1 MTTCFLCGER
11 QCRELVD
18 FGDQPVCHHYFDGRE
33 PEGTNRI
40 ALGQCDACGL
50 VQLTRAIP
58 AEKLVPR
65 FDWIAY
71 NEPEGHLD
79 KLVTALRGLPGITP
93 AANIAGTSYKEDSTL
108 RRFCELGYAHTWR
121 IDPISDLGA
130 SDNRT
135 GMETI
140 QSRLRPD
147 VVKSLQKK
155 HGAPDI
161 VIVRHVL
168 EHTYNPREF
177 MQALRQLVKPGGYVV
192 FEVPDCARGFDL
204 LDYTVLW
211 EDHSLYFGEPTLL
224 MCLRRGGFS
233 VVRFLR
239 FTAPYENSLVAI
251 VSPQGTTAAT
261 GLTKKEMETEK
272 NRVRGF
278 AEGFPK
284 RRAAVRRLLV
294 EWHQHGKIAM
304 FGAGHHAA
312 MFINVLGL
320 TDLIDFVVD
329 DHPRKCG
336 LRMPGSRLPIINS
349 EALIRE
355 NVRLCLTS
363 LGFESEKKVVQK
375 HRDFVRQGGTF
386 ASIFPVNPEALLN
399 FVAGP
404 NKPVEAE
411 AQTGAL

>member
-1 MTTCFLCGER
+1 MTTCSLCGQR
-11 QCRELVD
+11 RCSELVQ
-18 FGDQPVCHHYFDGRE
+18 FGDQPVCHHYFDGGE
-33 PEGTNRI
+33 PEGTNLI
-40 ALGQCDACGL
+40 GLGQCEACGL

-58 AEKLVPR
+58 AEMLVPR

-79 KLVTALRGLPGITP
+79 DLVAALGGLPGMTP
-93 AANIAGTSYKEDSTL
+93 AASIAGTSYKEDSTL
-108 RRFCELGYAHTWR
+108 ARFRRLGYAHTWR

-130 SDNRT
+130 SDCRT

-147 VVKSLQKK
+147 VVEGLRRK
-155 HGAPDI
+155 HGPPDV

-168 EHTYNPREF
+168 EHTDNPREF
-177 MQALRQLVKPGGYVV
+177 MEALRQLVRPGGYVV

-204 LDYTVLW
+204 FDYTVLW
-211 EDHSLYFGEPTLL
+211 EDHSLYFGESTLR

-233 VVRFLR
+233 IVRFLR

-251 VSPQGTTAAT
+251 ASPQATTEAP
-261 GLTKKEMETEK
+261 GLTEEEMQTEK
-272 NRVRGF
+272 NRVQGF
-278 AEGFPK
+278 AGGFPK
-284 RRAAVRRLLV
+284 RRAALRRLLAD
-294 EWHQHGKIAM
+294 WRQHGKVAM

-312 MFINVLGL
+312 MFINLMGVA
-320 TDLIDFVVD
+320 DLIDFVVD

-336 LRMPGSRLPIINS
+336 LRMPGSRLPIVNS
-349 EALIRE
+349 GALIRE

-363 LGFESEKKVVQK
+363 LGFESEMKVVQR
-375 HRDFVRQGGTF
+375 HRDFVGQGGTF
-386 ASIFPVNPEALLN
+386 ASIFPVNPETLLN

-404 NKPVEAE
+404 SQPIEAE
-411 AQTGAL
+411 AQTGAM

>member
-1 MTTCFLCGER
+1 MTVCFLCGQQR
-11 QCRELVD
+11 CSELVD
-18 FGDQPVCHHYFDGRE
+18 FGNQPVCHHYFDGGE
-33 PEGTNRI
+33 PEGMNRI

-79 KLVTALRGLPGITP
+79 ELVAALRGLPGITP
-93 AANIAGTSYKEDSTL
+93 AANIAGISYKDDSTL
-108 RRFCELGYAHTWR
+108 ERFRRLGYAHTWR
-121 IDPISDLGA
+121 IDPVSDLGA
-130 SDNRT
+130 SDDRT

-140 QSRLRPD
+140 QSRLRPGI
-147 VVKSLQKK
+147 VESLRQK
-155 HGAPDI
+155 HGAPDV

-168 EHTYNPREF
+168 EHTDNPREF
-177 MQALRQLVKPGGYVV
+177 MQGLRQLVKPGGYIV

-233 VVRFLR
+233 IVRFLR
-239 FTAPYENSLVAI
+239 FAAPYENSLVAI
-251 VSPQGTTAAT
+251 ASPQATTET
-261 GLTKKEMETEK
+261 FGLTDEEMQTEK
-272 NRVRGF
+272 NRVSGF
-278 AEGFPK
+278 AVGFPK
-284 RRAAVRRLLV
+284 RRGALRQLLAD
-294 EWHQHGKIAM
+294 WRQHGKIAM

-312 MFINVLGL
+312 MFINLMGL
-320 TDLIDFVVD
+320 ADLIDFVVD

-336 LRMPGSRLPIINS
+336 LRMPGSRLPIVNS

-355 NVRLCLTS
+355 NVKLCLMS
-363 LGFESEKKVVQK
+363 LSFESERKVVQR
-375 HRDFVRQGGTF
+375 HRDLVGQGGTF
-386 ASIFPVNPEALLN
+386 ASIFPVNPETLLN
-399 FVAGP
+399 FVAGRS
-404 NKPVEAE
+404 KALEAE
-411 AQTGAL
+411 ARIAAM

>member
-1 MTTCFLCGER
+1 MTACLLCGR
-11 QCRELVD
+11 QRCSELVD
-18 FGDQPVCHHYFDGRE
+18 FGNQPVCHHYFDGSE

-65 FDWIAY
+65 YDWIAY

-79 KLVTALRGLPGITP
+79 ELVGAVCGLPGITS

-108 RRFCELGYAHTWR
+108 GRLRRLGYEHTWR
-121 IDPISDLGA
+121 IDPVSDLGT
-130 SDNRT
+130 SDCGT

-147 VVKSLQKK
+147 VVESLRQK
-155 HGAPDI
+155 HGAPDV

-168 EHTYNPREF
+168 EHTDNPRAF
-177 MQALRQLVKPGGYVV
+177 MEALRQLVKPGGYVV

-211 EDHSLYFGEPTLL
+211 EDHNLYFGEPTLL

-233 VVRFLR
+233 IVRFLR
-239 FTAPYENSLVAI
+239 FAAPYENSLVAI
-251 VSPQGTTAAT
+251 AGPQVTTEAS
-261 GLTKKEMETEK
+261 GL
-272 NRVRGF
+272 
-278 AEGFPK
+278 AEGEMQAEKDRVGSFAGSFPK
-284 RRAAVRRLLV
+284 RRAALRRLLAN
-294 EWHQHGKIAM
+294 WRQHGKIAM

-312 MFINVLGL
+312 MYINLMGL
-320 TDLIDFVVD
+320 ADLIDFVVD

-336 LRMPGSRLPIINS
+336 LRMPGSRLPIVSS

-363 LGFESEKKVVQK
+363 LGFESERRVVQR
-375 HRDFVRQGGTF
+375 HRDFVGQGGSF
-386 ASIFPVNPEALLN
+386 ASIFPVKPEALLN
-399 FVAGP
+399 FVAGRG
-404 NKPVEAE
+404 KPVEAE
-411 AQTGAL
+411 ARTGAM